1 MKRIELL
8 DLCRSLCIA
17 FMLVWHTIYDLAH
30 FGLTDGEFAAGAVY
44 TAAACVC
51 GGGFILISGIC
62 CRFSRDNLRRGLVTL
77 AAGAAVMAASLWAG
91 APVLFGILQLLGVCM
106 LLYGLL
112 GARLEKLPGA
122 ALPAICAALFPLTL
136 WLTRSVT
143 VDITW
148 MFPLGFITEEFYS
161 SDFYPLL
168 PWAFVFLFGTWLG
181 GRIRERE
188 NRIKLPSVLTW
199 PGRHSLMIY
208 LLHQPVIYCA
218 AYAISLLS
226 EGK

>member
-8 DLCRSLCIA
+8 DLCRSLCIV
-17 FMLVWHTIYDLAH
+17 FMLVWHTIYDLAI
-30 FGLTDGEFAAGAVY
+30 FGLMDGGLAASTGY

-77 AAGAAVMAASLWAG
+77 AAGTAVMAVSLWAG

-112 GARLEKLPGA
+112 GKSLEQLPGA
-122 ALPAICAALFPLTL
+122 VLPVLCAVLFPLTL
-136 WLTRSVT
+136 WLTKSIT

-168 PWAFVFLFGTWLG
+168 PWVFVFLFGTWLG
-181 GRIRERE
+181 GYIKSREHRL
-188 NRIKLPSVLTW
+188 KLPAALTW
-199 PGRHSLMIY
+199 PGRHSLLIY
-208 LLHQPVIYCA
+208 LLHQPVIYCTV
-218 AYAISLLS
+218 YVISLLVG
-226 EGK
+226 GK